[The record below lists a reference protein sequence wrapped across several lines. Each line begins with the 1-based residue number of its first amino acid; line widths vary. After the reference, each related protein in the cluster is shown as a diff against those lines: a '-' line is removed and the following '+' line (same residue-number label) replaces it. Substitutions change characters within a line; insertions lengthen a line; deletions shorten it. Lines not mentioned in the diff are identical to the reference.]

1 MQSAAVEARFKRFCV
16 IGAATGRGF
25 SGACAVALALGFG
38 GSVTAQNPNPADL
51 AARMTGAWKL
61 NAELSPD
68 VVAPGRGRGRFAP
81 ALALSL
87 APAAFQ
93 RGGRGGGGGGGGG
106 GGVEMPEPTAG
117 ELAAQAALTVL
128 QQVPTELTIEA
139 TAAEITF
146 IEPRGTR
153 TFKIDGKTA
162 SMDVPGGTLKMK
174 SRWDRGTLR
183 QEFSSTQRTLRRSWH
198 LDGNDRLVLTQRVES
213 LTFNSKDSTVLF
225 DRR

>member
-1 MQSAAVEARFKRFCV
+1 MHSAPVGTRPKQLRLIA
-16 IGAATGRGF
+16 AATGRRL
-25 SGACAVALALGFG
+25 SRVCAVALALGFG
-38 GSVTAQNPNPADL
+38 GIVTAQNPNPADI

-68 VVAPGRGRGRFAP
+68 LSAPGRGRGRLAP

-87 APAAFQ
+87 APAALQ

-106 GGVEMPEPTAG
+106 AEMPEPTAG

-139 TAAEITF
+139 TAVEITF

-153 TFKIDGKTA
+153 VFKIDGKTA

-198 LDGNDRLVLTQRVES
+198 VDGNDRLVLTQRVES
-213 LTFNSKDSTVLF
+213 LTFNSKESRVLF